1 MKRWNIKI
9 TKEAKKDF
17 QQLDNSLKKQVAAGI
32 IKVARAPL
40 PSPHGYGKPLGN
52 KNGKNL
58 TGFFKIKYKGIGIRI
73 VYTLVL
79 ADVTMNIVVISERD
93 DNYCYDLA
101 LSYTRNTE
109 IGFLKIFSL
118 IFNRKNQAIPYRI
131 TWFPSFMQ

>member
-58 TGFFKIKYKGIGIRI
+58 TGFFKIPHCIYP
-73 VYTLVL
+73 
-79 ADVTMNIVVISERD
+79 
-93 DNYCYDLA
+93 C
-101 LSYTRNTE
+101 TRRYHYE
-109 IGFLKIFSL
+109 
-118 IFNRKNQAIPYRI
+118 YRCN
-131 TWFPSFMQ
+131 F

>member
-79 ADVTMNIVVISERD
+79 ADITMNIVVISERD

-101 LSYTRNTE
+101 FHEPEPLATKPSV
-109 IGFLKIFSL
+109 
-118 IFNRKNQAIPYRI
+118 NRTTGVMCSKAILQAA
-131 TWFPSFMQ
+131 

>member
-17 QQLDNSLKKQVAAGI
+17 QQLDNSLKKQ
-32 IKVARAPL
+32 VARAPL

-79 ADVTMNIVVISERD
+79 ADITMNIVVISERD

-101 LSYTRNTE
+101 FKLYQKYGDKLFEN
-109 IGFLKIFSL
+109 IF
-118 IFNRKNQAIPYRI
+118 FD
-131 TWFPSFMQ
+131 F

>member
-40 PSPHGYGKPLGN
+40 PSPHGYGKHLGN

-101 LSYTRNTE
+101 FKLYQKYGDRLFEN
-109 IGFLKIFSL
+109 IF
-118 IFNRKNQAIPYRI
+118 FD
-131 TWFPSFMQ
+131 F

>member
-1 MKRWNIKI
+1 MEYKNYKRGEKRFPTAW
-9 TKEAKKDF
+9 
-17 QQLDNSLKKQVAAGI
+17 QQPEKQVAAGI

-101 LSYTRNTE
+101 FKLYQKYGDRLFEN
-109 IGFLKIFSL
+109 IF
-118 IFNRKNQAIPYRI
+118 FD
-131 TWFPSFMQ
+131 F